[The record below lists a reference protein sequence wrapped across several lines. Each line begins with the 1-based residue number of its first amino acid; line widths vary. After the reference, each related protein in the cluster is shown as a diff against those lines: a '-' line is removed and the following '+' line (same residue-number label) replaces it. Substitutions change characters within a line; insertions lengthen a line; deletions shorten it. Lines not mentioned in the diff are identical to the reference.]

1 MSGGD
6 FGVRKNLLPAA
17 GYAQSP
23 SLLRESRVLTN
34 PFAIGLS
41 SIVTFTPNLLAID
54 VNNLPV
60 TPLQV
65 VAMICL

>member
-34 PFAIGLS
+34 PFAI
-41 SIVTFTPNLLAID
+41 TFTPNLLAID